1 LAPSKNRPR
10 SHQTQAYAVHSKK
23 FHSGTLHPSGSGR
36 ARWGTTKDGL
46 LWPMRVK
53 SDYLFETEHSAYTNA
68 DVAQLCVDDGYILS
82 RRLLP
87 AGQDSELFLI
97 TDGTTRRASALDQLN
112 NELRLTSGV
121 DDPSVVRA
129 VALGDYGGQ
138 PALRLED
145 PGGDPLSRAVPETLS
160 VESFL
165 RKSIAISAAVGRVH
179 AQSLLHRALRPA
191 NILVNQDGPVAI
203 TGFRQ
208 AARLGSTTQVVALAF
223 DAGADAMPYI
233 SPD

>member
-1 LAPSKNRPR
+1 MPVKPDATSGIERY
-10 SHQTQAYAVHSKK
+10 AYI
-23 FHSGTLHPSGSGR
+23 
-36 ARWGTTKDGL
+36 
-46 LWPMRVK
+46 
-53 SDYLFETEHSAYTNA
+53 NA

-87 AGQDSELFLI
+87 AGRESELFLI
-97 TDGTTRRASALDQLN
+97 ADGATRRASSIDQLN
-112 NELRLTSGV
+112 NELRLTSGL

-145 PGGDPLSRAVPETLS
+145 PGGDPLSRALPETLS

-165 RKSIAISAAVGRVH
+165 QKSIAIATAVGRVH
-179 AQSLLHRALRPA
+179 AHSLLHRALRPA
-191 NILVNQDGPVAI
+191 NILINQDGGVAI

-208 AARLGSTTQVVALAF
+208 AARLGPATQVAALA
-223 DAGADAMPYI
+223 
-233 SPD
+233 